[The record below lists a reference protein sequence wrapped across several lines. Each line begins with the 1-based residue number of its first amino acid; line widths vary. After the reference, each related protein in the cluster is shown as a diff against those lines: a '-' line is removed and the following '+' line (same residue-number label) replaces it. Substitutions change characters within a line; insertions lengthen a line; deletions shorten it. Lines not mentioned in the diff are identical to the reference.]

1 MSLLVASQWRIFA
14 ACSVV
19 FLAGCATLS
28 SDGGTKAVHD
38 LVAARSEGNYALP
51 DRAADPSTPSQAVR
65 ELLAAP
71 LTPDAAV
78 QVALYNNAGLKANLA
93 ALGIAEADLVQAGR
107 LANPRFT
114 FSDRRGGEMAT
125 IERTVLFNVMSLVT
139 MPLAQRVASRQFEA
153 AQLEA
158 ATQVLRLV
166 GETRRAYF
174 AAVAGQQSTEYFEQA
189 RLAAEAGAELAQKM
203 AGAGNFSK
211 LAQMQE
217 QAFLAD
223 TATQLARAKQAAASQ
238 RERLVRL
245 LGLSAQDAAG
255 LRLPD
260 RLPDLPKTAV
270 EAGDAEQRALAQ
282 RPDVMLAKRSAE
294 ATAANLGL
302 VKTTGFVNVL
312 EAGYANESSTG
323 ERRLDGY
330 EIEVQLPIFDWGDA
344 KVARAKATYMQS
356 VARAAEVAVNA
367 QSEAREAY
375 QAYRTSYDIAR
386 RYRDEIVPLRK
397 QIADEN
403 LLRYNG
409 MLISVFELLADARQQ
424 VASVTASIDAL
435 RDFWIADADL
445 QLALNGGTVA
455 SGVGS
460 AALAPTAGPSAEH

>member
-1 MSLLVASQWRIFA
+1 MSLLCASPWRIIA
-14 ACSVV
+14 AGFV
-19 FLAGCATLS
+19 LLLTGCATLS
-28 SDGGTKAVHD
+28 PDGGTKAVHD
-38 LVAARSEGNYALP
+38 LVAARTGGKYALP
-51 DRAADPSTPSQAVR
+51 DRAASPSSPPPAVR
-65 ELLAAP
+65 DLLAAP

-78 QVALYNNAGLKANLA
+78 QVALYNNAGLKAGLA
-93 ALGIAEADLVQAGR
+93 QLGIAEADLVQAGR
-107 LANPRFT
+107 LANPRFS
-114 FSDRRGGEMAT
+114 FSDRRGGDMAT

-153 AQLEA
+153 GQLEA
-158 ATQVLRLV
+158 AARVLRLV
-166 GETRRAYF
+166 GETQRAYF
-174 AAVAGQQSTEYFEQA
+174 ATVAAQESTRYFEQA
-189 RLAAEAGAELAQKM
+189 RTAAEAGADLAQKM
-203 AGAGNFSK
+203 AAAGNFSK

-223 TATQLARAKQAAASQ
+223 TATQLARAKQTAASQ
-238 RERLVRL
+238 HERLVRL
-245 LGLSAQDAAG
+245 LGLSAQDAAN

-270 EAGDAEQRALAQ
+270 EAGDAEQQALAQ
-282 RPDVMLAKRSAE
+282 RLDVVLAKRNAE

-356 VARAAEVAVNA
+356 VARVAELAVNA

-375 QAYRTSYDIAR
+375 QTYRTSYDIAK

-397 QIADEN
+397 QIAEEN

-424 VASVTASIDAL
+424 VASVNASIEAL

-455 SGVGS
+455 PSVRP
-460 AALAPTAGPSAEH
+460 AAVAPAAGASAEH